1 MIGGLSNTSSRLALV
16 AAAGLFMG
24 GVAMPSAKAADLGG
38 DCCADLEER
47 VAELEATTARK
58 GNRKVSLTITGQLN
72 RMIMFWDDGHTHGI
86 YYGIDNVNS
95 SSRFS
100 FLGEASATPWLKFGF
115 EIMIEGESTSG
126 STRVSQLNEDG
137 SFSATT
143 YLAPI
148 GTSGVNNAGN
158 SDSFFGDARRVAA
171 WAEHKEIGR
180 VTVGRY
186 ETAGAMGT
194 IDLGG
199 IGVVAGFGSMSLL
212 QGNFFLRLSDGSL
225 TNSVWSQFLDPS
237 AYQSRQET
245 LRYDS
250 PAIHG
255 FIFSASVSEASGGFN
270 QGSNWGVM
278 LRYAGEHHG
287 FRVAA
292 GIGYDHTGDLFTPT
306 SVAVAA
312 STTGGSVTPG
322 LNLVGASPFTLREP
336 NVNAWGVAL
345 SLMHIHTGLFL
356 QGSYQSIEFNNSGS
370 TTSGYW
376 GEACDGSTSAGSPV
390 LLPGTAPAGTGQC
403 NPKKDASWWQIQGG
417 IAKNWT
423 GWGNT
428 ILYGEYGRFTDWGAE
443 QGGRNFTSGS
453 SPQTFG
459 FAAISNVKST
469 DATVWGVGLVQNF
482 NNAATEWYL
491 GYRNFALD
499 LNADA
504 ICTRGT
510 PNAAAPGVA
519 AGAGTCSIS
528 DFNLVVTGLRV
539 KF

>member
-58 GNRKVSLTITGQLN
+58 GNRKMSLTITGQVN
-72 RMIMFWDDGHTHGI
+72 RLIMAWDDGHTHGI

-100 FLGEASATPWLKFGF
+100 FLGEANATPWLKFGF

-148 GTSGVNNAGN
+148 GISGVNNAGN

-171 WAEHKEIGR
+171 WAEHKELGR

-212 QGNFFLRLSDGSL
+212 QANFFLRLSDGSL

-237 AYQSRQET
+237 ASQSRQEA

-270 QGSNWGVM
+270 QGTNWGVM
-278 LRYAGEHHG
+278 LRYAGEYNG
-287 FRVAA
+287 FRIAS
-292 GIGYDHTGDLFTPT
+292 GIGYDHTGDVFTPT
-306 SVAVAA
+306 GIGLTPFGSA
-312 STTGGSVTPG
+312 TTTNPFGQVTAPVSLIG
-322 LNLVGASPFTLREP
+322 NSPLTLRTP
-336 NVNAWGVAL
+336 NVNAWGAAL
-345 SLMHIHTGLFL
+345 SLMH
-356 QGSYQSIEFNNSGS
+356 
-370 TTSGYW
+370 
-376 GEACDGSTSAGSPV
+376 V
-390 LLPGTAPAGTGQC
+390 
-403 NPKKDASWWQIQGG
+403 
-417 IAKNWT
+417 
-423 GWGNT
+423 
-428 ILYGEYGRFTDWGAE
+428 
-443 QGGRNFTSGS
+443 
-453 SPQTFG
+453 
-459 FAAISNVKST
+459 
-469 DATVWGVGLVQNF
+469 
-482 NNAATEWYL
+482 
-491 GYRNFALD
+491 
-499 LNADA
+499 
-504 ICTRGT
+504 
-510 PNAAAPGVA
+510 
-519 AGAGTCSIS
+519 
-528 DFNLVVTGLRV
+528 
-539 KF
+539 

>member
-1 MIGGLSNTSSRLALV
+1 MNGALMTASSRFAI
-16 AAAGLFMG
+16 AAALGLVV
-24 GVAMPSAKAADLGG
+24 GVGSARAADLGG
-38 DCCADLEER
+38 NCCADLEER

-171 WAEHKEIGR
+171 WAEHKELGR

-225 TNSVWSQFLDPS
+225 TNSVWSQFLDPA
-237 AYQSRQET
+237 AYQSRQEV

-278 LRYAGEHHG
+278 LRYAGEHNG

-292 GIGYDHTGDLFTPT
+292 GAGYDHTGDAFTPT

-322 LNLVGASPFTLREP
+322 LNLVGASPLVSGLFHDESTIEAPGRSVMRREP
-336 NVNAWGVAL
+336 ASTRSVSA
-345 SLMHIHTGLFL
+345 F
-356 QGSYQSIEFNNSGS
+356 SGAAS
-370 TTSGYW
+370 GPTPTTPFSDWRITSTSG
-376 GEACDGSTSAGSPV
+376 
-390 LLPGTAPAGTGQC
+390 
-403 NPKKDASWWQIQGG
+403 
-417 IAKNWT
+417 
-423 GWGNT
+423 
-428 ILYGEYGRFTDWGAE
+428 R
-443 QGGRNFTSGS
+443 R
-453 SPQTFG
+453 
-459 FAAISNVKST
+459 
-469 DATVWGVGLVQNF
+469 
-482 NNAATEWYL
+482 
-491 GYRNFALD
+491 
-499 LNADA
+499 
-504 ICTRGT
+504 
-510 PNAAAPGVA
+510 
-519 AGAGTCSIS
+519 
-528 DFNLVVTGLRV
+528 
-539 KF
+539 